1 MSDKENPA
9 SYQNSTDQLDI
20 VKQIVN
26 HRLQQSDLRRILDA
40 LNEQDRE
47 DFTFKMADI
56 LRKTSA
62 LLEVSK
68 QVNDTLSLD
77 TLLNRMVNIISNF
90 LDADRCTLF
99 LYDEQEKELFSRV
112 AGGGITQ
119 EIRFPSHMGIAGASF
134 TNKEVIII
142 DDAYSDERFNRE
154 IDIRTGYTTKNILCC
169 PIKSTDQRIIGV
181 AQVLNK
187 FKGPFDA
194 EDLNLLEALTAQAAS
209 AFINTQLHERIER
222 AKKEESQMLE
232 ITTAISR
239 ELQLE
244 PLLQKI
250 MGVVTEILD
259 ADRSTLFMY
268 DKETDELWSHVAQG
282 MSVSEIR
289 FPAHLGIAGSVFMMG
304 ETINIP
310 DAYKDSRFN
319 PAVDKKTGYK
329 TDTILCMPI
338 QNKQNEIIGV
348 VQVLNKRGGPFRKV
362 DERRLAAFSSQA
374 AIAIENARLF
384 EDVLQ
389 IKNYNES
396 ILQSMSNGVITL
408 NANNE
413 IVTANHAALH
423 LFHKENKRDE
433 IIGIAA
439 RRFFSGQNTW
449 IAESIENVRSTGET
463 DNSLDVDL
471 WLNQQASEGRGHQRR
486 EKASVNLS
494 IQALKDSKHQHL
506 GCLLIL
512 EDITQEKRL
521 RGTMARY
528 LTKELAD
535 QLLDEDSEAMLGG
548 KIQRATV
555 LFTDIRSF
563 TTISEQMGAQKT
575 VTMLNEYFSIMVDSV
590 LENGGILDK
599 YIGDAIMA
607 VFGAPIVGEQDADNA
622 LITAISMLRSLE
634 VFNRERQE
642 KGEQPVFM
650 GVGIN
655 TDEILSGNIGSLK
668 RMDYT
673 VIGDGVNLA
682 SRLEGANKL
691 YGSQIL
697 LSELT
702 RRALKHSYLLRKV
715 DLTRVKGKKEPVA
728 IFEALDHLK
737 DELGA
742 RTMDIIDLTNRGF
755 IAYQSRDFLQ
765 ATRFFREIIELR
777 PNDGVARLYLERC
790 AHFMESAPPRDW
802 DGVWVM
808 TSK

>member
-1 MSDKENPA
+1 MSDKESLEVPTHLA
-9 SYQNSTDQLDI
+9 EQLDI

-26 HRLQQSDLRRILDA
+26 HRLHQSDLKRILET
-40 LNEQDRE
+40 LSEEDRD

-68 QVNDTLSLD
+68 RVNDTLSLD
-77 TLLNRMVNIISNF
+77 ILLNRMVEIISEF

-99 LYDEQEKELFSRV
+99 LYDEQEQELFSRV
-112 AGGGITQ
+112 AGGYLNQ
-119 EIRFPSHMGIAGASF
+119 EIRFASHLGIAGAAF
-134 TNKEVIII
+134 TNAEVIII
-142 DDAYSDERFNRE
+142 NDAYADPRFNQE
-154 IDIRTGYTTKNILCC
+154 IDRKTGYRTRNILCC
-169 PIKSTDQRIIGV
+169 PIKSTDQKVIGV

-187 FKGPFDA
+187 AKGAFDA
-194 EDLNLLEALTAQAAS
+194 DDLSLLEALTAQAAA
-209 AFINTQLHERIER
+209 AFINAQLHERIER
-222 AKKEESQMLE
+222 AQREESQLLE

-259 ADRSTLFMY
+259 ADRSTLFMH
-268 DKETDELWSHVAQG
+268 DKATHELWSHVAQG
-282 MSVSEIR
+282 MEVAEIR
-289 FPAHLGIAGSVFMMG
+289 FPAHLGIAGSVFTTG

-310 DAYKDSRFN
+310 HAYADDRFN

-329 TDTILCMPI
+329 TDNILCMPI
-338 QNKQNEIIGV
+338 KNKQEETIGV
-348 VQVLNKRGGPFRKV
+348 VQVLNRRGGPFRRV
-362 DERRLAAFSSQA
+362 DEQRLGAFSSQA

-384 EDVLQ
+384 EDVMQ
-389 IKNYNES
+389 MKNYNES
-396 ILQSMSNGVITL
+396 ILQSMSNGVITF
-408 NANNE
+408 NAENE
-413 IVTANHAALH
+413 IVTANRASLSLFYKEH
-423 LFHKENKRDE
+423 LPEE
-433 IIGIAA
+433 IIGISANQ
-439 RRFFSGQNTW
+439 FFYGQNAW
-449 IAESIENVRSTGET
+449 IAESIENVRSTGES

-471 WLNQQASEGRGHQRR
+471 WLRQEIDPAVERQLR

-494 IQALKDSKHQHL
+494 IQALKDSKGKHL
-506 GCLLIL
+506 GCLLVL
-512 EDITQEKRL
+512 EDITEEKRL

-535 QLLDEDSEAMLGG
+535 QLLEEGSDTMLGG
-548 KIQRATV
+548 KIQKATV

-563 TTISEQMGAQKT
+563 TSISEQIGPQKT
-575 VTMLNEYFSIMVDSV
+575 VAMLNEYFTIMVDSV

-607 VFGAPIVGEQDADNA
+607 VFGAPIIGEQDADNA
-622 LITAISMLRSLE
+622 LITAITMLRSLE
-634 VFNRERQE
+634 VFNHEREE
-642 KGEQPVFM
+642 KGEQPVLM

-655 TDEILSGNIGSLK
+655 TDEILSGNVGSLK

-682 SRLEGANKL
+682 ARLEGANKL

-697 LSELT
+697 ISELT
-702 RRALKHSYLLRKV
+702 RRALKHDYLLRKV
-715 DLTRVKGKKEPVA
+715 DLTRVKGKQEPVA
-728 IFEALDHLK
+728 IFEALDHLSDAMGSNASAVVEMTNAGLMAYQQRDFAHATRLF
-737 DELGA
+737 DELQ
-742 RTMDIIDLTNRGF
+742 R
-755 IAYQSRDFLQ
+755 
-765 ATRFFREIIELR
+765 LR
-777 PNDGVARLYLERC
+777 PEDGVARLYLQRC
-790 AHFMESAPPRDW
+790 AHFKETPPPSDW